1 MLLIVILYALW
12 AASIS
17 SSKILLTYTSP
28 IFMTGIRMVISG
40 VLLLGYQY
48 FYAHQ
53 HFQFDRKHIHYYAQI
68 IVFGILI
75 SYFLRFW
82 ALEYITA
89 TKLLFLYNLAP
100 FMTSLHSYFFLN
112 EKMSRAKWLGMGIG
126 TIGLIPMLITSS
138 REEASLGE
146 FFFISWPEIA
156 VIFSVITNSYSWVVI
171 RKLIRE
177 KNYSPL
183 MVNGICMFAG
193 GALAL
198 VIAFMWEGPCLVHNP
213 LEFAAWL
220 LFVILISNIIA
231 HNLYAHLLHRYTATF
246 LSFAGFMGPLFAA
259 LYGWLFF
266 NEKVTWHL
274 YVSTIIVFIGLYIFY
289 KDEMRETIE
298 VDA

>member
-1 MLLIVILYALW
+1 MILIVVLYALW

-17 SSKILLTYTSP
+17 ASKILLTYTSP
-28 IFMTGIRMVISG
+28 IFMTGIRMVLSG
-40 VLLLGYQY
+40 AVLLSFQY
-48 FYAHQ
+48 FYSHE
-53 HFQFDRKHIHYYAQI
+53 HFHFNRKHIHYYLQI

-112 EKMSRAKWLGMGIG
+112 EKMTRTKWLGMAIG
-126 TIGLIPMLITSS
+126 TVGLLPMLGSCTKAETS
-138 REEASLGE
+138 LTD
-146 FFFISWPEIA
+146 FFCLSWQDIA
-156 VIFSVITNSYSWVVI
+156 VIISVLTNSYSWVVM

-177 KNYSPL
+177 QQYSPM

-193 GALAL
+193 GAIAL
-198 VIAFMWEGPCLVHNP
+198 VIAFIWEGPCVVTHP

-220 LFVILISNIIA
+220 VFVIIISNIIA
-231 HNLYAHLLHRYTATF
+231 HNLYAYLLRSYTATF
-246 LSFAGFMGPLFAA
+246 LSFAGCMGPLFAA

-266 NEKVTWHL
+266 DENVTWHL
-274 YVSTIIVFIGLYIFY
+274 YVSTVIVFMGLYIFY
-289 KDEMRETIE
+289 KDEMRESIE
-298 VDA
+298 VDV